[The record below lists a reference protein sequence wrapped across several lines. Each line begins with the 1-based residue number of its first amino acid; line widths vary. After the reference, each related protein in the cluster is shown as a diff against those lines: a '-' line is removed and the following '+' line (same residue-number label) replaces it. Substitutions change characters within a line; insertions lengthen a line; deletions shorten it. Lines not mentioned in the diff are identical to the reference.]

1 MSGKKSKGKKSISPS
16 LPSET
21 INEIFKKIDNQST
34 LYSCLFVNRF
44 WCRSV
49 VPILWAKPN
58 PLLFKTGSSKSL
70 IESYVSCFNQDE
82 RRILFS
88 NDELS
93 SVDDDFLHLPS
104 PLFEYAAFLKELNYP
119 VLRKAVRKC
128 YKTLGNYEFS
138 KKIKPK
144 IPGLEV
150 TRQATIM
157 KALCKLFMRSSH
169 LDSVILDSIDDI
181 PAISIFTR
189 SPSLA
194 NLSQLVVLINNESS
208 NTSILVK
215 KLSVICTG
223 IRHLKIEL
231 SVDDPS
237 EAENLS
243 TLIRAQQSLL
253 TFELTGFAPRIN
265 PILSALESQSSSLTF
280 VKFNNTNYQWAS
292 LDVLGKCTNL
302 RTIEFHS
309 EDQKISQEL
318 TAKEITSTTVSGVSF
333 SLRTLKLINQTPKVA
348 SAVIKTGGSSL
359 KSLWINTINT
369 EVVQAILRSTTRIVH
384 LYLDVADIPEINIDN
399 YLQLI
404 HGLKLIN
411 LRLSSINMK
420 NLDALLTAMVKIVP
434 SSLRHFE
441 LEQDYSLPALG
452 EFLSNCPVPFNE
464 LSLFPNA
471 AIDTEYLTTVLSFTK
486 ERKSLK
492 YLHLN
497 LSWEYGL
504 ATGKFTR
511 DMDKEIQQCIYTI
524 NLDLLRCDYET
535 PKKRIVT

>member
-1 MSGKKSKGKKSISPS
+1 
-16 LPSET
+16 
-21 INEIFKKIDNQST
+21 
-34 LYSCLFVNRF
+34 
-44 WCRSV
+44 
-49 VPILWAKPN
+49 
-58 PLLFKTGSSKSL
+58 SL

-104 PLFEYAAFLKELNYP
+104 PLFEYAACLKELNYP

-128 YKTLGNYEFS
+128 YKKLGNDEFS

-144 IPGLEV
+144 IPGLEI

-169 LDSVILDSIDDI
+169 LDSVIFDSIDDI
-181 PAISIFTR
+181 PAVSIFTR
-189 SPSLA
+189 GQPSLA
-194 NLSQLVVLINNESS
+194 NLTKLVVLITNESS

-215 KLSVICTG
+215 KLSAICTG
-223 IRHLKIEL
+223 IRHLKVEL
-231 SVDDPS
+231 SVDDPI

-265 PILSALESQSSSLTF
+265 PILSALESQASSLTF
-280 VKFNNTNYQWAS
+280 VKFNHINYQWTS

-309 EDQKISQEL
+309 EDEKISQEF
-318 TAKEITSTTVSGVSF
+318 TAKDSAPTTVTGASY
-333 SLRTLKLINQTPKVA
+333 SLQTLKLVNQIPKVTA
-348 SAVIKTGGSSL
+348 AVIKTGGSSL
-359 KSLWINTINT
+359 KSLWVNTMNT

-384 LYLDVADIPEINIDN
+384 LYLDVADIHEFNLDN

-404 HGLKLIN
+404 HGLKLFH
-411 LRLSSINMK
+411 LRLSSTNMR
-420 NLDALLTAMVKIVP
+420 NLDALLRGMAKTVP

-452 EFLSNCPVPFNE
+452 EFLSNCPVPFTE

-471 AIDTEYLTTVLSFTK
+471 AIDTEYLTTVLRFTK

-504 ATGKFTR
+504 ATKKFTR

-524 NLDLLRCDYET
+524 DLDLLRCDYET
-535 PKKRIVT
+535 PK